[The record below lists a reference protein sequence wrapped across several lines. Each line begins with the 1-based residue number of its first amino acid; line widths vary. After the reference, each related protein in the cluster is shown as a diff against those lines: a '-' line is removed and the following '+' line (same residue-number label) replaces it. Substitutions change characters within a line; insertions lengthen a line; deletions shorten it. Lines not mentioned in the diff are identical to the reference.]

1 MPSRPNPQPAG
12 ETPTTASPHL
22 PALEALGLVEP
33 AVSRLALYLDTLAT
47 WSTRVNL
54 TGARTPLERVRL
66 LVGGVLPALP
76 LVAAGTLIDVGSGNG
91 SPGLV
96 LALLREDV
104 APTLLEPR
112 LRRWA
117 FLREAARM
125 TGVRSAQVVRVRHDE
140 YEGPPARTLTV
151 RALAL
156 PLAEL
161 GRLLE
166 PEGRLIVFGAR
177 PEPTAPFV
185 PEPDAP
191 EGLHPF
197 RRGAD
202 VSRET

>member
-1 MPSRPNPQPAG
+1 
-12 ETPTTASPHL
+12 
-22 PALEALGLVEP
+22 
-33 AVSRLALYLDTLAT
+33 
-47 WSTRVNL
+47 VNL

-76 LVAAGTLIDVGSGNG
+76 LVAPGTLIDVGSGNG

-96 LALLREDV
+96 LALLREDI

-117 FLREAARM
+117 FLREAVRA
-125 TGVRSAQVVRVRHDE
+125 TDTRSAQVVRARHDE

-166 PEGRLIVFGAR
+166 PDGRLIVFGAR
-177 PEPTAPFV
+177 PEPAAPFV
-185 PEPDAP
+185 LEPGAP
-191 EGLHPF
+191 EGLHAF